1 MEDKTMNSGNPNDYP
16 MKWHKFLIYFSLW
29 FGALANVVSGLRYIT
44 GTVYGADSERVY
56 SVFPSMK
63 SIDLVMGVIL
73 ICMAVFAL
81 ITRFALAGF
90 KAKGPGYLQAYYLLS
105 PVIGIGYI
113 LLTSSVTHL
122 PFSQLGGTDLWASAA
137 IGIAFFIANKTYY
150 NKRRMLFCN

>member
-1 MEDKTMNSGNPNDYP
+1 MNSGDLNDYP

-73 ICMAVFAL
+73 ICMAASL
-81 ITRFALAGF
+81 IGLASLRFVRPAE
-90 KAKGPGYLQAYYLLS
+90 
-105 PVIGIGYI
+105 
-113 LLTSSVTHL
+113 TET
-122 PFSQLGGTDLWASAA
+122 GGAPQSGT
-137 IGIAFFIANKTYY
+137 
-150 NKRRMLFCN
+150 